1 MIPGSGRSPGGLHD
15 SPVHYSYLGNPM
27 DKGAWQATLHVWVC
41 KRIRHD
47 LVTKRQQKAPRHVSF
62 LYLLKTMSSYVS
74 NVSNVSNMD
83 SLPQDLFLVCA
94 LTYFNLP
101 FLTVSNLDSYQP

>member
-1 MIPGSGRSPGGLHD
+1 
-15 SPVHYSYLGNPM
+15 
-27 DKGAWQATLHVWVC
+27 
-41 KRIRHD
+41 
-47 LVTKRQQKAPRHVSF
+47 
-62 LYLLKTMSSYVS
+62 MSSYVS